1 MSYKIINNTL
11 DFRYWINLIDSPYF
25 FKKIRFNDLFKEI
38 KETKNDI
45 EKEKIKNDAIV
56 DTILTWKS
64 IDEILD
70 ESIEKNKDM
79 SVDDEINSLKLEIE
93 EAIKKTKQQQEIKN
107 NFTDENK
114 ITEDIINNI
123 ETTWNIEPENISYI
137 NKISSILK
145 FDDNRQIKDTYETLI
160 KYKNAENLTWYDV
173 WLIARC
179 INTLFASYFN
189 SLFIE
194 ISNIIWNI
202 DESDLD
208 SDEWYVIKKILS
220 NQSLEIYE
228 MFRFVNWIQEY
239 NHIDLIANLNNQE
252 NKNKYNFLKW
262 FLDSESYW
270 WIMKGSFYVVTLDQL
285 RKFRNFYAH
294 HNDER
299 NIERIIKT
307 SSPDKMKLKF
317 YTKFL
322 WNFDVNWKWFL
333 QYIIERIESI

>member
-1 MSYKIINNTL
+1 M
-11 DFRYWINLIDSPYF
+11 
-25 FKKIRFNDLFKEI
+25 
-38 KETKNDI
+38 
-45 EKEKIKNDAIV
+45 
-56 DTILTWKS
+56 
-64 IDEILD
+64 
-70 ESIEKNKDM
+70 
-79 SVDDEINSLKLEIE
+79 
-93 EAIKKTKQQQEIKN
+93 
-107 NFTDENK
+107 
-114 ITEDIINNI
+114 
-123 ETTWNIEPENISYI
+123 
-137 NKISSILK
+137 
-145 FDDNRQIKDTYETLI
+145 
-160 KYKNAENLTWYDV
+160 
-173 WLIARC
+173 
-179 INTLFASYFN
+179 FASYFN